1 MMSSGEMRRGRI
13 SLAMLGVLLVPAV
26 TLAGGK
32 LPMAR
37 HLATPPYVS
46 ASTRAE
52 LDARMGRHAEVMSN
66 LVRAVVLLDRPTV
79 RVLASRIADEEVI
92 AHADTPAPERT
103 PLNLPPEF
111 SEEQTALT
119 AAARELALA
128 AAGDSGDDQLLAQR
142 FAAVTTTCVG
152 CHSVYLHGHPDPERL
167 GPRPK

>member
-1 MMSSGEMRRGRI
+1 MMTSAEMRPGRI
-13 SLAMLGVLLVPAV
+13 IVAMLGVLLVPAI
-26 TLAGGK
+26 TFAGGK

-37 HLATPPYVS
+37 HLATPPYVT
-46 ASTRAE
+46 ANTRAE

-92 AHADTPAPERT
+92 AHADKSAPERM

-111 SEEQTALT
+111 SGEQTALT

-128 AAGDSGDDQLLAQR
+128 AADSGDDQLLAQR

-152 CHSVYLHGHPDPERL
+152 CHSVYLHGHPDPERP